1 MSGREGKALRTAMYK
16 RYINAIIIIIIKCI
30 TRFSTENLKLKR
42 FVTVVCKFVLSIGG
56 KKKPLKQ
63 AKKEKKEMDEVEIL
77 CVLT

>member
-1 MSGREGKALRTAMYK
+1 MYK
-16 RYINAIIIIIIKCI
+16 RYINFIIIIKCI
-30 TRFSTENLKLKR
+30 TLLSTENQKLKR

-77 CVLT
+77 CLLM

>member
-1 MSGREGKALRTAMYK
+1 MYK
-16 RYINAIIIIIIKCI
+16 RYINFIIIIKCI
-30 TRFSTENLKLKR
+30 TLLSTENQKLKR

-77 CVLT
+77 CVLM

>member
-16 RYINAIIIIIIKCI
+16 RYINSIIIIKCI
-30 TRFSTENLKLKR
+30 TRFSTESLTLKR
-42 FVTVVCKFVLSIGG
+42 FVTVNCKFVLSIGG

-77 CVLT
+77 CVLI

>member
-16 RYINAIIIIIIKCI
+16 RYINSIIIIKCM
-30 TRFSTENLKLKR
+30 TLFSTENLKLKR

-77 CVLT
+77 CVLM

>member
-16 RYINAIIIIIIKCI
+16 RYINFIIIIKCI
-30 TRFSTENLKLKR
+30 TLLSTENQKLKR

-77 CVLT
+77 CLLM